1 MPWQHN
7 YSLREK
13 NTFGIEAQALRF
25 QSIKTLTELQSA
37 VEECLTSG
45 EKPLILGGGSNILFT
60 QDVRGPVLEIELR
73 GIEVLQEDDEHVL
86 LRVAAGENW
95 HELVMHCVNR
105 GWGGIENLSL
115 IPGRCG
121 AAPMQNIGAYGIE
134 IKEVL
139 QSVELLHLESAEA
152 MTLSNSDCHFGY
164 RDSIF
169 KNELKGKVIITSI
182 LVRLNKNHSLHIEY
196 GAIRDTLNEMGIEE
210 PGIADVSRAV
220 IHIRRSK
227 LPDPAVTGNAGS
239 FFKNPEV
246 DARLAQALKVKNPQM
261 PAYDLPDG
269 RVKIPAAWLIEQ
281 CGWKGK
287 SLGNAGCHSRQPLV
301 LINLGGATGSEI
313 LQLAQT
319 IQRDVKERFG
329 IELHT
334 EVNII

>member
-1 MPWQHN
+1 
-7 YSLREK
+7 
-13 NTFGIEAQALRF
+13 
-25 QSIKTLTELQSA
+25 
-37 VEECLTSG
+37 
-45 EKPLILGGGSNILFT
+45 
-60 QDVRGPVLEIELR
+60 
-73 GIEVLQEDDEHVL
+73 
-86 LRVAAGENW
+86 
-95 HELVMHCVNR
+95 
-105 GWGGIENLSL
+105 
-115 IPGRCG
+115 
-121 AAPMQNIGAYGIE
+121 
-134 IKEVL
+134 
-139 QSVELLHLESAEA
+139 
-152 MTLSNSDCHFGY
+152 
-164 RDSIF
+164 
-169 KNELKGKVIITSI
+169 
-182 LVRLNKNHSLHIEY
+182 
-196 GAIRDTLNEMGIEE
+196 MGIEE